1 MQPTSNHPPPPL
13 PQPPPQSPMPLKKY
27 MLTGLMVWLPLAITV
42 WILLWLVNS
51 LDGIL
56 GGVLS
61 ALIAIMPHSM
71 EPALI
76 LLRSIPGLGAIMVAI
91 VMFLTGAMV
100 SNVAGRWWFK
110 QWDGFITKI
119 PIVKSIYNSV
129 KKVSDTL
136 FSSNGNAFRTALLV
150 QYPRAGCWTIAFQTG
165 TPGGEV
171 VNYLE
176 GDYVS
181 VYVPTTPNPT
191 SGFFLMLPRSDVIE
205 LEMSV
210 DQALTYVISMGAVP
224 PTAKIKQPKN

>member
-1 MQPTSNHPPPPL
+1 
-13 PQPPPQSPMPLKKY
+13 

-61 ALIAIMPHSM
+61 AIIAIMPQSM
-71 EPALI
+71 EPALDR
-76 LLRSIPGLGAIMVAI
+76 LRFIPGLGAIIVAI

-100 SNVAGRWWFK
+100 SNVAGRWWLK
-110 QWDGFITKI
+110 QWDGFIAKI

-150 QYPRAGCWTIAFQTG
+150 QYPQAGCWTIAFQTG

-171 VNYLE
+171 ANHLHCDTT
-176 GDYVS
+176 DYVS

-210 DQALTYVISMGAVP
+210 DQALTYVISMGSVP
-224 PTAKIKQPKN
+224 PAIKIPKPDSIEPLNN

>member
-1 MQPTSNHPPPPL
+1 
-13 PQPPPQSPMPLKKY
+13 

-42 WILLWLVNS
+42 WVLLWLVNS

-56 GGVLS
+56 AGVLS
-61 ALIAIMPHSM
+61 AAIAILPQSM
-71 EPALI
+71 EPALDR
-76 LLRSIPGLGAIMVAI
+76 LRSIPGLGAILVAA
-91 VMFLTGAMV
+91 VMLLTGAMV
-100 SNVAGRWWFK
+100 SNVAGRWWLK

-165 TPGGEV
+165 IPGGEV
-171 VNYLE
+171 ANHLA
-176 GDYVS
+176 GDYIS

-191 SGFFLMLPRSDVIE
+191 SGFFLMLPCSDVIE
-205 LEMSV
+205 LDMSV
-210 DQALTYVISMGAVP
+210 DQALTYVISMGSVP
-224 PTAKIKQPKN
+224 PAVKIKESQ